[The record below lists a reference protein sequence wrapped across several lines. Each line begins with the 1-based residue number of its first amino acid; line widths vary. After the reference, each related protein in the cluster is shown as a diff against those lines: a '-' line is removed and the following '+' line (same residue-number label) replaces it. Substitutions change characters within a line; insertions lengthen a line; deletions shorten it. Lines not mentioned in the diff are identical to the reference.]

1 MRLHG
6 RWLHTLYEWHN
17 EKHIVTL
24 QKPKLNFYYKGI
36 IDEMLCWHRFKFYGK
51 EHLV

>member
-6 RWLHTLYEWHN
+6 RWLHTLYEWPN

-24 QKPKLNFYYKGI
+24 QKPKLYHKGI
-36 IDEMLCWHRFKFYGK
+36 TDEMPCWHRFGFYGK
-51 EHLV
+51 ERLV